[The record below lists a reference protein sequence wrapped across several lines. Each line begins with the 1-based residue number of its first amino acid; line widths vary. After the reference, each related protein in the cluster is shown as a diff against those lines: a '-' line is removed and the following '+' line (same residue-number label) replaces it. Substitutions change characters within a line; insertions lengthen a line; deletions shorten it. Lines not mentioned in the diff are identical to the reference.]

1 MFVNA
6 LFKLFSTDCLFF
18 ANCCYDATMTKQEQI
33 QADKELIAL
42 LGGTTAVAKRIG
54 VNSPQRVHNWLTRGI
69 PASVKLAHPKLF
81 LKGLKK

>member
-1 MFVNA
+1 VFVNA
-6 LFKLFSTDCLFF
+6 LFKNISTNCLFF
-18 ANCCYDATMTKQEQI
+18 AKCCYDATMNKQEQI

-42 LGGTTAVAKRIG
+42 LGGTTVVAKRIG
-54 VNSPQRVHNWLTRGI
+54 VKSPQRVHNWLTRGI